1 MKNIFVGNLN
11 FGTSE
16 QSILSLVQTYG
27 TVEKV
32 TLVRDRD
39 SGQPRGFAFVEMSN
53 DDQARKAID
62 GLNGTNLDGRTLNIT
77 EARFKEDRSG
87 RGQRRYKRY

>member
-16 QSILSLVQTYG
+16 QSILSLFQTYG
-27 TVEKV
+27 TVERV
-32 TLVRDRD
+32 NLVRDRD
-39 SGQPRGFAFVEMSN
+39 SRQPRDFAFVEMSN

-62 GLNGTNLDGRTLNIT
+62 GLNGTNLDGVV
-77 EARFKEDRSG
+77 SG
-87 RGQRRYKRY
+87 K